1 MCRMTFKA
9 MATAVLCGWAL
20 MLSAPVLRAAVKLP
34 QFTFRRYGASARYER
49 EYLGHCRTG

>member
-34 QFTFRRYGASARYER
+34 NLLSDGMVLQQGMNVNIWA
-49 EYLGHCRTG
+49 LPTG